1 MGEFITKSAWTMV
14 PPEPYSAFH
23 ILFTT
28 VGIICAV
35 FLAHTFSMK
44 SNSGKL
50 NRLLFLCGLFL
61 AVSEMYKQLFLYYVV
76 NDKTYDWWYF
86 PFQLC
91 SIPMYLCLVLP
102 LIRNSRVRTVLLTFL
117 HDFGLLG
124 GIMALAEP
132 SGLLHPYWFLTL
144 HGLLWHVLLIF
155 IGLSIGFSRAY
166 DTSLSGYAKT
176 LPLLLFCCAIA
187 SIINVTAKPAGQA
200 DMFYISP
207 FYPNNQIVF
216 HEIAMTLGITAGNL
230 IYLASVCF
238 GGFLIHTIFAWIF
251 GKKKD
256 RAGY

>member
-1 MGEFITKSAWTMV
+1 MEEFITKSAWTMV

-28 VGIICAV
+28 AGIICAV
-35 FLAHTFSMK
+35 FLAHAFSGT
-44 SNSGKL
+44 SNSGRL

-61 AVSEMYKQLFLYYVV
+61 AVSEVYKQLFLYYVV
-76 NDKTYDWWYF
+76 NGKMYDWWYF

-91 SIPMYLCLVLP
+91 SIPMYLCLALP
-102 LIRNSRVRTVLLTFL
+102 LIRSPGMRTVLLTFL

-144 HGLLWHVLLIF
+144 HGLLWHILLIF
-155 IGLSIGFSRAY
+155 IGLAIGFSRAC
-166 DTSLSGYAKT
+166 DTSLSGYVKT
-176 LPLLLFCCAIA
+176 LPPLLFCCVVA
-187 SIINVTAKPAGQA
+187 SIINVAVKPAGQA

-216 HEIAMTLGITAGNL
+216 HEIAVKLGITTGNL
-230 IYLASVCF
+230 IYVASVCF
-238 GGFLIHTIFAWIF
+238 GGFLIHFIFAWIF
-251 GKKKD
+251 KD
-256 RAGY
+256 RN